1 MLIIPFKYLTFY
13 FIDLFSCTHFHSTT
27 PLCLAHNSLKRG
39 WENSLK
45 LKWVYAVLLLPLLLL
60 LITTFLQQQQQ
71 QGNNSISCWANV
83 AICCL
88 FFGVVGVCRKGRHL
102 SHSSRKHCLRR
113 IFSTFVVVVWA
124 AAAAQWVT
132 HLTLTKTKISM
143 QQQMGNNN
151 NGQRIKCWVFR
162 INWTHNMFVSSLYR
176 IFSLVLFCPMPT
188 ELIAQ
193 IICFFGQ
200 SLKRLTSGELI
211 LSTMK
216 ICQKY

>member
-1 MLIIPFKYLTFY
+1 MGVRRVVVAAAFAVDYNI
-13 FIDLFSCTHFHSTT
+13 STT
-27 PLCLAHNSLKRG
+27 TTTTGQQQHKLLSKRCH
-39 WENSLK
+39 
-45 LKWVYAVLLLPLLLL
+45 LLP
-60 LITTFLQQQQQ
+60 
-71 QGNNSISCWANV
+71 
-83 AICCL
+83 
-88 FFGVVGVCRKGRHL
+88 FGVVGVCRKGRHL

-113 IFSTFVVVVWA
+113 IFSTFVVVVGQPPPHSGW
-124 AAAAQWVT
+124 
-132 HLTLTKTKISM
+132 LTWLWPKLKLVC
-143 QQQMGNNN
+143 NNN

-176 IFSLVLFCPMPT
+176 IFSFVLFCPMPT

-200 SLKRLTSGELI
+200 SLKRLTSGELK